1 MEELKKIIA
10 QNIIELRRAHDMTQ
24 LELAEKLNY
33 TDKAVSKWE
42 RGESLPD
49 ISVLKTIADMFGV
62 KIDYLV
68 TTDHVEPVAEV
79 LMSADEEE
87 DAEKRRRRTASNR
100 RVITSISVLL
110 VWFVATF
117 CFVVAQLASDAS
129 QQWLSFIYAVP
140 VSFIVW
146 LIFNSIWFRGKHNFL
161 IISCLVWS
169 LLAAIHISCVAFGVA
184 PGIWLI
190 YFLGI
195 PGQAII
201 FTWSHMLHHRKR

>member
-10 QNIIELRRAHDMTQ
+10 QNIIELRRTNNMTQ

-49 ISVLKTIADMFGV
+49 ISVLKAIADMFGV

-68 TTDHVEPVAEV
+68 TTDHIEPVAEV
-79 LMSADEEE
+79 LMTE
-87 DAEKRRRRTASNR
+87 DAEEEAEKSHRRTAVNR
-100 RVITSISVLL
+100 RVVPGISILL

-117 CFVVAQLASDAS
+117 CFVVAQLASEAS
-129 QQWLSFIYAVP
+129 QQWLSFIFAVP
-140 VSFIVW
+140 VTFVVW

-161 IISCLVWS
+161 IISLLVWS

-201 FTWSHMLHHRKR
+201 FTWSHMMHRKR

>member
-10 QNIIELRRAHDMTQ
+10 QNIIELRRTNNMTQ

-49 ISVLKTIADMFGV
+49 ISVLKAIADMFGV

-79 LMSADEEE
+79 LMTADAEEE
-87 DAEKRRRRTASNR
+87 AEKLHRRTAVNR
-100 RVITSISVLL
+100 RVVTGISILL

-117 CFVVAQLASDAS
+117 CFVVAQLASEAS

-140 VSFIVW
+140 VTFIVW
-146 LIFNSIWFRGKHNFL
+146 LVFNSIWFRGKHNFL
-161 IISCLVWS
+161 IISLLVWS
-169 LLAAIHISCVAFGVA
+169 LLAALHITSVAFGWA
-184 PGIWLI
+184 EGIWLI

>member
-10 QNIIELRRAHDMTQ
+10 QNIIELRRTNNMTQ

-49 ISVLKTIADMFGV
+49 ISVLKAIADMFGV

-68 TTDHVEPVAEV
+68 TTDHIEPVAEV
-79 LMSADEEE
+79 LMTE
-87 DAEKRRRRTASNR
+87 DAEEEAEKSHRRTAVNR
-100 RVITSISVLL
+100 RVVPGISILL
-110 VWFVATF
+110 GWFVATF
-117 CFVVAQLASDAS
+117 CFVVAQLASEAS
-129 QQWLSFIYAVP
+129 QQWLSFIFAVP
-140 VSFIVW
+140 VTFVVW

-161 IISCLVWS
+161 IISLLVWS

-201 FTWSHMLHHRKR
+201 FTWSHMMHRKR

>member
-10 QNIIELRRAHDMTQ
+10 QNIIELRRTNNMTQ

-49 ISVLKTIADMFGV
+49 ISVLKAIADMFGV

-68 TTDHVEPVAEV
+68 TTDHIEPVAEV
-79 LMSADEEE
+79 LMTE
-87 DAEKRRRRTASNR
+87 DAEEEAEKSHRRTAVNR
-100 RVITSISVLL
+100 RVVTGISILL

-117 CFVVAQLASDAS
+117 CFVVAQLASEAS
-129 QQWLSFIYAVP
+129 QQWLSFIFAVP
-140 VSFIVW
+140 VTFVVW

-161 IISCLVWS
+161 IISLLVWS

-201 FTWSHMLHHRKR
+201 FTWSHMMHRKR